1 MNSHMAGNPKTRER
15 LAEIEKENAELRRQ
29 ISQCQAAGTP
39 KRSARAPRK
48 IEEGVDVLCEEMLS
62 LADEG
67 LSPDEIAARWNISA
81 QTMTDWAEAY
91 PAFAEDLARARI
103 RARASILATIRTSL
117 QNGRGLPAG
126 MLDRVLALYDTS
138 SQRDDDA
145 AQLVGVQL
153 IRSVSAGEPCAC
165 CDGRCLPA
173 TPDAAGPAA

>member
-1 MNSHMAGNPKTRER
+1 MAGNPKTRER
-15 LAEIEKENAELRRQ
+15 LSEVEKENAELRRL
-29 ISQCQAAGTP
+29 ISQFEAAGTP

-48 IEEGVDVLCEEMLS
+48 IEEGIDVLCEEMLA

-81 QTMTDWAEAY
+81 QTMADWAEAY

-138 SQRDDDA
+138 SQRDVNA

-153 IRSVSAGEPCAC
+153 IRSVSAGAPCPC
-165 CDGRCLPA
+165 CDGRCLPGVSDA
-173 TPDAAGPAA
+173 PDPTA